1 MNVNNL
7 KKPQKRFGVK
17 YLQKL
22 NLQGYGEDN
31 LYPQRIASIIGSSSV
46 GGTCLDRY
54 ATFIEG
60 NGFDSQE
67 FSDFVCN
74 RFGDTIDDILHL
86 VSLDMAKYHGFAL
99 HVNYDAMGRIV
110 ELQHVHFEDTRL
122 EEEDDNGYVA
132 HIAIHPDWSG
142 QKTRSGKAIK
152 INEDT
157 VKKIFPFNP
166 NPAVVMH
173 QIEFSGGIEN
183 YKGQILWYSQDGR
196 YQYPKPIYDKVV
208 TALSTDEGIDNVLYR
223 NARNNFMIAGALI
236 HKKGTLIGMD
246 EDGNPIE
253 PDKRDEMFGE
263 GLNTFL
269 GDTNAAS
276 IMDLTYENEEDKPSF
291 INFRGTNF
299 DKEFET
305 TDSRVTA
312 KIYAAFQQEVWYLI
326 SIGKVGFGGTVIKD
340 AYSVYNSFVQPQR
353 SAIQRAFAKIFK
365 CWIPDEKPLNVG
377 KFEIQPLVLV
387 IETEENNNIQNEK
400 TTEE

>member
-7 KKPQKRFGVK
+7 KKTQNRFRVK

-22 NLQGYGEDN
+22 NLQSYGEDN
-31 LYPQRIASIIGSSSV
+31 LYPQRVASIIGGSSV

-60 NGFDSQE
+60 NGFDSQD
-67 FSDFVCN
+67 FSDFTCN

-99 HVNYDAMGRIV
+99 HVNYDALGHIV
-110 ELQHVHFEDTRL
+110 ELQHIHFEDSRL

-142 QKTRSGKAIK
+142 QKTRAGKVIK
-152 INEDT
+152 IDENN

-166 NPAVVMH
+166 KPEVVMN
-173 QIEFSGGIEN
+173 QIEFCGGIEN
-183 YKGQILWYSQDGR
+183 YCGQILWVSFDGR
-196 YQYPKPIYDKVV
+196 YQYPKPIYDKIV

-223 NARNNFMIAGALI
+223 NVRNNFMIAGALV

-246 EDGNPIE
+246 DDGNPIE

-276 IMDLTYENEEDKPSF
+276 IMDITYENEEDKPDF
-291 INFRGTNF
+291 LNFRGNNF
-299 DKEFET
+299 DKEF
-305 TDSRVTA
+305 DSTQTSITA

-326 SIGKVGFGGTVIKD
+326 SIGKVGFGGTVLKD
-340 AYSVYNSFVQPQR
+340 AYDVYNSFVSPQR
-353 SAIQRAFAKIFK
+353 RAISRAFSKIFDY
-365 CWIPDEKPLNVG
+365 WNQDEKPQNTG
-377 KFEIQPLVLV
+377 NFEIQPLVLV
-387 IETEENNNIQNEK
+387 IEQESTQTTQIAQNNE
-400 TTEE
+400 

>member
-7 KKPQKRFGVK
+7 KKPQKRFSVK

-31 LYPQRIASIIGSSSV
+31 LYPQRVASIIGGSSV

-60 NGFDSQE
+60 NGFDSQD

-86 VSLDMAKYHGFAL
+86 VSIDMAKYHGFAL
-99 HVNYDAMGRIV
+99 HVNYDALGHIV
-110 ELQHVHFEDTRL
+110 ELQHIHFEDTRL

-142 QKTRSGKAIK
+142 QKTRSGKVIRIDEK
-152 INEDT
+152 N

-166 NPAVVMH
+166 KPEVVMN
-173 QIEFSGGIEN
+173 QIEFCGGIEN
-183 YKGQILWYSQDGR
+183 YCGQILWVSMDGR
-196 YQYPKPIYDKVV
+196 YQYPKPIYDKIV

-223 NARNNFMIAGALI
+223 NVRNNFMIAGALV

-246 EDGNPIE
+246 DDGNPIE
-253 PDKRDEMFGE
+253 PNKRDEMFGE

-269 GDTNAAS
+269 GDTNAAC
-276 IMDLTYENEEDKPSF
+276 IMDITYENEEDKPDF
-291 INFRGTNF
+291 LNFRGTNF
-299 DKEFET
+299 DKEF
-305 TDSRVTA
+305 DSTQASVTA

-326 SIGKVGFGGTVIKD
+326 SIGKVGFGGTVLKD
-340 AYSVYNSFVQPQR
+340 AYDVYNSFVSPQR
-353 SAIQRAFAKIFK
+353 RAISRAFAKIFDY
-365 CWIPDEKPLNVG
+365 WNTDEKPQNTG
-377 KFEIQPLVLV
+377 NFEIQPLVLV
-387 IETEENNNIQNEK
+387 IEQENKQTTQNEQNN
-400 TTEE
+400 E

>member
-7 KKPQKRFGVK
+7 KKTQNRFRVK

-22 NLQGYGEDN
+22 NLQSYGEDN
-31 LYPQRIASIIGSSSV
+31 LYPQRVASIIGGSSV

-60 NGFDSQE
+60 NGFDSQD
-67 FSDFVCN
+67 FSDFTCN

-99 HVNYDAMGRIV
+99 HVNYDALGHIV
-110 ELQHVHFEDTRL
+110 ELQHIHFEDSRL

-142 QKTRSGKAIK
+142 QKTRAGKVIK
-152 INEDT
+152 IDENN

-166 NPAVVMH
+166 KPEVVMN
-173 QIEFSGGIEN
+173 QIEFCGGIEN
-183 YKGQILWYSQDGR
+183 YCGQILWVSFDGR
-196 YQYPKPIYDKVV
+196 YQYPKPIYDKIV

-223 NARNNFMIAGALI
+223 NVRNNFMIAGALV

-246 EDGNPIE
+246 DDGNPIE

-276 IMDLTYENEEDKPSF
+276 IMDITYENEEDKPDF
-291 INFRGTNF
+291 LNFRGTNF
-299 DKEFET
+299 DKEF
-305 TDSRVTA
+305 DSTQSSITA

-326 SIGKVGFGGTVIKD
+326 SIGKVGFGGTVLKD
-340 AYSVYNSFVQPQR
+340 AYDVYNSFVSPQR
-353 SAIQRAFAKIFK
+353 RAISRAFAKIFYY
-365 CWIPDEKPLNVG
+365 WNTDEKPQNTG
-377 KFEIQPLVLV
+377 NFEIQPLVLV
-387 IETEENNNIQNEK
+387 VEQESTQTTQIAQNNE
-400 TTEE
+400 

>member
-7 KKPQKRFGVK
+7 KKTQNRFRVK

-22 NLQGYGEDN
+22 NLQSYGEDN
-31 LYPQRIASIIGSSSV
+31 LYPQRVASIIGGSSV

-60 NGFDSQE
+60 NGFDSQD
-67 FSDFVCN
+67 FSDFICN

-99 HVNYDAMGRIV
+99 HVNYDALGHIV
-110 ELQHVHFEDTRL
+110 ELQHIHFEDSRL

-142 QKTRSGKAIK
+142 QKTRAGKVIK
-152 INEDT
+152 IDENN

-166 NPAVVMH
+166 KPEVVMN
-173 QIEFSGGIEN
+173 QIEFCGGIEN
-183 YKGQILWYSQDGR
+183 YCGQILWVSFDGR
-196 YQYPKPIYDKVV
+196 YQYPKPIYDKIV

-223 NARNNFMIAGALI
+223 NVRNNFMIAGALV

-246 EDGNPIE
+246 DDGNPIE

-276 IMDLTYENEEDKPSF
+276 IMDITYENEEDKPDF
-291 INFRGTNF
+291 LNFRGTNF
-299 DKEFET
+299 DKEF
-305 TDSRVTA
+305 DSTQSSITA

-326 SIGKVGFGGTVIKD
+326 SIGKVGFGGTVLKD
-340 AYSVYNSFVQPQR
+340 AYDVYNSFVSPQR
-353 SAIQRAFAKIFK
+353 RAISRAFAKIFYY
-365 CWIPDEKPLNVG
+365 WNTDEKPQNTG
-377 KFEIQPLVLV
+377 NFEIQPLVLV
-387 IETEENNNIQNEK
+387 VEQESTQTTQIAQNNE
-400 TTEE
+400 

>member
-7 KKPQKRFGVK
+7 KKPQKRFSVK

-22 NLQGYGEDN
+22 NLQSYGEDN
-31 LYPQRIASIIGSSSV
+31 LYPQRVASIINGSSI

-86 VSLDMAKYHGFAL
+86 VSLDMAKYHGFAI
-99 HVNYDAMGRIV
+99 HVNYDALGHIV
-110 ELQHVHFEDTRL
+110 ELQHIHFEDARL

-142 QKTRSGKAIK
+142 QKTRSGKVIK
-152 INEDT
+152 IDENN

-166 NPAVVMH
+166 KPEVVMN
-173 QIEFSGGIEN
+173 QIEFCGGIEN
-183 YKGQILWYSQDGR
+183 YCGQILWVSMDGR
-196 YQYPKPIYDKVV
+196 YQYPKPIYDKIV

-223 NARNNFMIAGALI
+223 NARNNFMIAGALV

-246 EDGNPIE
+246 DDGNPIE
-253 PDKRDEMFGE
+253 PNKRDEMFGE

-276 IMDLTYENEEDKPSF
+276 IMDITYENEEDKPEF

-299 DKEFET
+299 DKEFDSTQASVT
-305 TDSRVTA
+305 T

-326 SIGKVGFGGTVIKD
+326 SIGKVGFGGTVLKD
-340 AYSVYNSFVQPQR
+340 AYDVYNSFVSPQR
-353 SAIQRAFAKIFK
+353 RSISRAFAKIFDY
-365 CWIPDEKPLNVG
+365 WSMEDKPQNTG
-377 KFEIQPLVLV
+377 NFEIQPLVLV
-387 IETEENNNIQNEK
+387 IEQESTQTTQIAQNNE
-400 TTEE
+400 

>member
-7 KKPQKRFGVK
+7 KKPQKRFAVK

-22 NLQGYGEDN
+22 NIQSYGEDN
-31 LYPQRIASIIGSSSV
+31 LYPQRVSQIISGSSV

-86 VSLDMAKYHGFAL
+86 VSIDMAKYHGFAL
-99 HVNYDAMGRIV
+99 HVNYDAMGHIV
-110 ELQHVHFEDTRL
+110 ELQHIHFEDSRL

-142 QKTRSGKAIK
+142 QKTRAGKVIK
-152 INEDT
+152 IDEKN

-166 NPAVVMH
+166 KPEVVMN
-173 QIEFSGGIEN
+173 QIEFCGGIEN
-183 YKGQILWYSQDGR
+183 YCGQILWVSMDGR
-196 YQYPKPIYDKVV
+196 YQYPKPIYDKVI

-223 NARNNFMIAGALI
+223 NVRNNFMPSGALI

-246 EDGNPIE
+246 DDGNPIE
-253 PDKRDEMFGE
+253 PNQRDEMFGE
-263 GLNTFL
+263 SLNTFL

-276 IMDLTYENEEDKPSF
+276 IMDITFENEEDKPSF
-291 INFRGTNF
+291 INFRGNNF
-299 DKEFET
+299 DKEFEST
-305 TDSRVTA
+305 QESITA

-326 SIGKVGFGGTVIKD
+326 SIGKVGFGGTVLKD
-340 AYSVYNSFVQPQR
+340 AYDVYNSFVSPKR
-353 SAIQRAFAKIFK
+353 RAISRVFAKIFEH
-365 CWIPDEKPLNVG
+365 WLEDDKPVNTG
-377 KFEIQPLVLV
+377 NFEIQPLVLV
-387 IETEENNNIQNEK
+387 IESETSNTVK
-400 TTEE
+400 TDE

>member
-7 KKPQKRFGVK
+7 KKPQKRFSVK

-22 NLQGYGEDN
+22 NLQGYGDDN
-31 LYPQRIASIIGSSSV
+31 LYPQRVASIIGGSSV

-60 NGFDSQE
+60 NGFDSQD

-86 VSLDMAKYHGFAL
+86 VSIDMAKFHGFAL
-99 HVNYDAMGRIV
+99 HVNYDALGHIV
-110 ELQHVHFEDTRL
+110 ELQHIHFEDSRL

-142 QKTRSGKAIK
+142 QKTRAGKVIK
-152 INEDT
+152 IDESN

-166 NPAVVMH
+166 KPEVVMN
-173 QIEFSGGIEN
+173 QIEFCGGIEN
-183 YKGQILWYSQDGR
+183 YCGQILWFSMDGR

-223 NARNNFMIAGALI
+223 NVRNNFMIAGALV

-246 EDGNPIE
+246 DDGNPIE
-253 PDKRDEMFGE
+253 PNKRDELFGE

-276 IMDLTYENEEDKPSF
+276 IMDITYENEEDKPSF
-291 INFRGTNF
+291 LNFRGTNF
-299 DKEFET
+299 DKEF
-305 TDSRVTA
+305 DSTQASTTA

-326 SIGKVGFGGTVIKD
+326 SIGKVGFGGTVLKD
-340 AYSVYNSFVQPQR
+340 AYDVYNSFVSPQR
-353 SAIQRAFAKIFK
+353 RAISRSFAKIFDYWK
-365 CWIPDEKPLNVG
+365 QDEKPQNTG
-377 KFEIQPLVLV
+377 NFEIQPLVLV
-387 IETEENNNIQNEK
+387 IEQESSQTTQIAQNNE
-400 TTEE
+400 

>member
-7 KKPQKRFGVK
+7 KKPQKRFSVK

-31 LYPQRIASIIGSSSV
+31 LYPQRVASIIGGSSV

-60 NGFDSQE
+60 NGFDSQD
-67 FSDFVCN
+67 FSDFICN

-86 VSLDMAKYHGFAL
+86 VSLDMAKFHGFAL
-99 HVNYDAMGRIV
+99 HVNYDALGHIV
-110 ELQHVHFEDTRL
+110 ELQHIHFEDSRL

-142 QKTRSGKAIK
+142 QKTRAGKVIK
-152 INEDT
+152 VDENN

-166 NPAVVMH
+166 KQEVVMN
-173 QIEFSGGIEN
+173 QIEFCGGIEN
-183 YKGQILWYSQDGR
+183 YCGQILWVSMDGR

-223 NARNNFMIAGALI
+223 NVRNNFMIAGALV
-236 HKKGTLIGMD
+236 HKKGTLIGID
-246 EDGNPIE
+246 DDGNPIE
-253 PDKRDEMFGE
+253 SNKRDEMFGE

-276 IMDLTYENEEDKPSF
+276 IMDITYENEEDKPEF

-299 DKEFET
+299 DKEF
-305 TDSRVTA
+305 DSTQASTTA

-326 SIGKVGFGGTVIKD
+326 SIGKVGFGGTVLKD
-340 AYSVYNSFVQPQR
+340 AYDVYNSFVSPQR
-353 SAIQRAFAKIFK
+353 RAISRAFAKIFYY
-365 CWIPDEKPLNVG
+365 WSQDEKPQNTG
-377 KFEIQPLVLV
+377 NFEIQPLVLV
-387 IETEENNNIQNEK
+387 IEQESTQTNQIAQNNE
-400 TTEE
+400 

>member
-7 KKPQKRFGVK
+7 KKPQKRFNVK

-22 NLQGYGEDN
+22 NLQGYGNDN
-31 LYPQRIASIIGSSSV
+31 LYPQRVAEIIGGSST

-67 FSDFVCN
+67 LSEFVCN
-74 RFGDTIDDILHL
+74 RFGDTVDDILHL
-86 VSLDMAKYHGFAL
+86 VSIDMAKYNGFAV
-99 HVNYDAMGRIV
+99 HVNYDATGHIV

-132 HIAIHPDWSG
+132 HIAIHPDWSE
-142 QKTRSGKAIK
+142 QKTRSGKPIR

-166 NPAVVMH
+166 NPDVVMS

-183 YKGQILWYSQDGR
+183 YRGQILWVSMEGR

-223 NARNNFMIAGALI
+223 NVRNNFMPSGALI

-246 EDGNPIE
+246 DDGNAI
-253 PDKRDEMFGE
+253 DRDRMDEVFGE
-263 GLNTFL
+263 SLNTFL

-276 IMDLTYENEEDKPSF
+276 IMDITYENEEDKPEF
-291 INFRGTNF
+291 VKMRGENF
-299 DKEFET
+299 DKEFDSTAQRT
-305 TDSRVTA
+305 TA
-312 KIYAAFQQEVWYLI
+312 NIYAAFQQEVWYLI
-326 SIGKVGFGGTVIKD
+326 SIGKIGFGGTVLKD
-340 AYSVYNSFVQPQR
+340 AYDLYNSFVSPQR
-353 SAIQRAFAKIFK
+353 SSISRAFKKIF
-365 CWIPDEKPLNVG
+365 EKWSDDKPKNVMNYD
-377 KFEIQPLVLV
+377 IQPLVLV
-387 IETEENNNIQNEK
+387 MEHEESS
-400 TTEE
+400 

>member
-7 KKPQKRFGVK
+7 KKPQKRFSVK

-22 NLQGYGEDN
+22 NLQGYGDDN
-31 LYPQRIASIIGSSSV
+31 LYPQRVASIIGGSSI

-86 VSLDMAKYHGFAL
+86 VSLDMAKFHGFAL
-99 HVNYDAMGRIV
+99 HVNYDALGNIV
-110 ELQHVHFEDTRL
+110 ELQHVHFEDSRL

-142 QKTRSGKAIK
+142 QKTRSGKVIK
-152 INEDT
+152 IDDNN

-166 NPAVVMH
+166 KPEVVMN
-173 QIEFSGGIEN
+173 QIEFCGGIEN
-183 YKGQILWYSQDGR
+183 YCGQILWVSMDGR
-196 YQYPKPIYDKVV
+196 YQYPKPIYDKIV

-246 EDGNPIE
+246 DDGNPIE

-276 IMDLTYENEEDKPSF
+276 IMDITYENVEDKPEF

-299 DKEFET
+299 DKEF
-305 TDSRVTA
+305 DSTQTSITA

-326 SIGKVGFGGTVIKD
+326 SIGKVGFGGTVLKD
-340 AYSVYNSFVQPQR
+340 AYDVYNSFVSPQR
-353 SAIQRAFAKIFK
+353 RAISRAFAKIFSY
-365 CWIPDEKPLNVG
+365 WNTNEKPQNVG
-377 KFEIQPLVLV
+377 NFKIQPLVLV
-387 IETEENNNIQNEK
+387 VEQESTQTIQVNE
-400 TTEE
+400 